1 MQDNIDN
8 YIFFM
13 RTPTRNVVYFSDLL
27 AVKHVNLILWL
38 KEYVALNYLHN
49 LKILLCEWKISFKT
63 GSLRCAKYIAR

>member
-27 AVKHVNLILWL
+27 AVKHVNLIL
-38 KEYVALNYLHN
+38 
-49 LKILLCEWKISFKT
+49 
-63 GSLRCAKYIAR
+63 